1 MTGPDLL
8 LRRKQ
13 PPELE
18 MPSLEEIQS
27 QPTIKIRPS
36 APLYALELGQ
46 LWEYR
51 ELLFFLIWRD
61 VKVLYKQTLIGA
73 AWAIIQPVMTMV
85 IFTIVFSRFAKV
97 SSEGFPYPVFAY
109 AALLPWQYFAS
120 AVSRSGVSLVGSSNL
135 ISKIYFPRLI
145 VPISAAVAPIVDFS
159 IAFLILIGMMV
170 FYGLQPTW
178 NLLLLPVFLLIAF
191 VTALGVGLWVSA
203 LHVRYRDVGYAMP
216 FLVQLWLYGSPVAYS
231 MRTVSDNLSPLWQW
245 IYSLN
250 PMVAVVEGFRWAL
263 LGTAYPPI
271 TSILISMGMVLVLLF
286 SGLVF
291 FKQTESVFADVI

>member
-1 MTGPDLL
+1 MSPTEAP
-8 LRRKQ
+8 Q
-13 PPELE
+13 SPP
-18 MPSLEEIQS
+18 S
-27 QPTIKIRPS
+27 IKIRPS
-36 APLYALELGQ
+36 APIYSLELGQ

-61 VKVLYKQTLIGA
+61 VTVLYKQTLIGA
-73 AWAIIQPVMTMV
+73 AWAIIQPVTTMV

-97 SSEGFPYPVFAY
+97 PSEGFPYPVFAF

-145 VPISAAVAPIVDFS
+145 IPISAAVAPIVDFS
-159 IAFLILIGMMV
+159 IAFLILVGMMI
-170 FYGLQPTW
+170 FYGIPPTW

-191 VTALGVGLWVSA
+191 ITALGVGLWVSA

-216 FLVQLWLYGSPVAYS
+216 FLVQLWLYASPVAYS
-231 MRTVSDNLSPLWQW
+231 ISTVTENLSPFWQW
-245 IYSLN
+245 VYSLN

-263 LGTAYPPI
+263 LGTKYPPM
-271 TSILISMGMVLVLLF
+271 TSILTSMGMVLILLIT
-286 SGLVF
+286 GLVF

>member
-1 MTGPDLL
+1 MST
-8 LRRKQ
+8 
-13 PPELE
+13 
-18 MPSLEEIQS
+18 LEETQT

-51 ELLFFLIWRD
+51 ELLLFLIWRD
-61 VKVLYKQTLIGA
+61 VTVLYKQTLIGA

-97 SSEGFPYPVFAY
+97 SSDGFPYPIFAY

-120 AVSRSGVSLVGSSNL
+120 AVTRSGVSLVGSSNL

-145 VPISAAVAPIVDFS
+145 IPISAAVAPIVDFS
-159 IAFLILIGMMV
+159 IAFLILIGMMF
-170 FYGLQPTW
+170 FYGIQPTW
-178 NLLLLPVFLLIAF
+178 HLLLLPVFLLIAF
-191 VTALGVGLWVSA
+191 ITALGVGLWVSA
-203 LHVRYRDVGYAMP
+203 MHVRYRDVGYAMP
-216 FLVQLWLYGSPVAYS
+216 FLVQLWLYASPVAYS
-231 MRTVSDNLSPLWQW
+231 ISTVTQNLTPFWQW
-245 IYSLN
+245 VYSLN

-263 LGTAYPPI
+263 LGTAYPPMS
-271 TSILISMGMVLVLLF
+271 SIFTSMGMVLILLL

-291 FKQTESVFADVI
+291 FKKTESVFADVI